1 MARLLHQWEQTPSR
15 PACMRTR
22 VFANAGAAT
31 LKAHKPF
38 FCAARRYD
46 PLTAASTNQTPA
58 RYNCLF
64 PSGCANRDAEKEC
77 TFMHYTL
84 LARALSPQQHLAR
97 DLLLLLSSAHLFM
110 YTRRQ
115 RCSMHKSNGTCSRG
129 TRLYIPRA
137 NWSRRRRSIWPL
149 RCLDCFGTSYKC

>member
-1 MARLLHQWEQTPSR
+1 MSVIMARLLHQWEQTPSR
-15 PACMRTR
+15 PAACMRAR

-64 PSGCANRDAEKEC
+64 PSGCANRDAEG
-77 TFMHYTL
+77 MHFCAVYTPC
-84 LARALSPQQHLAR
+84 AVPATALSSRFIIVVIQRAFILYININAGRRGKMQRRQKQR
-97 DLLLLLSSAHLFM
+97 DLLEGH
-110 YTRRQ
+110 Q
-115 RCSMHKSNGTCSRG
+115 
-129 TRLYIPRA
+129 RLYIPRA
-137 NWSRRRRSIWPL
+137 NWSRRRRSI
-149 RCLDCFGTSYKC
+149 

>member
-1 MARLLHQWEQTPSR
+1 
-15 PACMRTR
+15 MRAR

-64 PSGCANRDAEKEC
+64 PSGFANRDAEG
-77 TFMHYTL
+77 MHFYAVYTPC
-84 LARALSPQQHLAR
+84 A
-97 DLLLLLSSAHLFM
+97 
-110 YTRRQ
+110 
-115 RCSMHKSNGTCSRG
+115 
-129 TRLYIPRA
+129 
-137 NWSRRRRSIWPL
+137 L
-149 RCLDCFGTSYKC
+149 RCLRNST